1 MMQLLLPIPSLPI
14 NRIPSH
20 PFKYPSR
27 RDLGFSRTKPLIRH
41 HRQESV
47 SLIPSSPPPF
57 VRKGRMTGFDHRCRR
72 TVQGLRNRSESRP
85 L

>member
-1 MMQLLLPIPSLPI
+1 MMQLPLPIPSLPV

-27 RDLGFSRTKPLIRH
+27 RDLGFSRTKPLTRH

-57 VRKGRMTGFDHRCRR
+57 FRKGRMTGFDHRCRR
-72 TVQGLRNRSESRP
+72 PVQGLGNRSERRP